1 MADYYTGSTIR
12 WVERLGKWQGLLNYK
27 DTNGKWKQK
36 TFVLTPKKRES
47 QALFEEK
54 KAELNRRAI
63 AAGQIEQTDVP
74 RGKTVKDRVKDY
86 LAAKEKDVILGKLE
100 QSYVGKMAECAE
112 RNVYPE
118 PIADMQYKMV
128 SRSDIEAWCIGL
140 QNRGLSNGTIRNP
153 FSLLKQTY
161 EWDMMTGTIGS
172 TPFQFLKAPAK
183 NSKPVNYADRETFAR
198 LMEELDSAWEKR
210 PGDGNLLCFYLAIY
224 LGLRGEEACG
234 LAWKD
239 VHFSGRGKDGYIE
252 ITQAVARNRR
262 KPYLKSTKTLS
273 SYRKIPIH
281 MDIERLLKEEQEHQ
295 LDRYG
300 VKSLN
305 PNWFVT
311 GDKEK
316 FKNPDN
322 VSSAFHMF
330 SKRRKLIGTEGRNL
344 TMHNLRDT
352 FATIAVQ
359 EQMIDIKTLSVLL
372 GHRDVA
378 ITLRLYSGYGDD
390 KQRASGMDMMGKTM
404 RQMRRNPD
412 DYAQSARARMRAR
425 RLAQITEMR
434 KEVYAEVNSEMG
446 EKSEE

>member
-12 WVERLGKWQGLLNYK
+12 WVERLGKYQGLLNYK
-27 DTNGKWKQK
+27 DANGKWKQK

-86 LAAKEKDVILGKLE
+86 LAVREKDLTLGKLE
-100 QSYVGKMAECAE
+100 QSYYGRLVECAE
-112 RNVYPE
+112 RYVYPE
-118 PIADMQYKMV
+118 PIADVQYKSV
-128 SRSDIEAWCIGL
+128 TKSDIEDWCIGL
-140 QNRGLSNGTIRNP
+140 QNKGLSNGTIRNP
-153 FSLLKQTY
+153 YSLLKLTY

-183 NSKPVNYADRETFAR
+183 NSKPVNYADRECCAR
-198 LMEELDSAWEKR
+198 LFEELDKSWEKR
-210 PGDGNLLCFYLAIY
+210 RGDGNLLCFYLALY

-239 VHFSGRGKDGYIE
+239 VHFRSRGKDGYIE
-252 ITQAVARNRR
+252 ITQAIARNRR

-273 SYRKIPIH
+273 SYRKVFLH
-281 MDIERLLKEEQEHQ
+281 DDIERLLKEEREHQ

-300 VKSLN
+300 EKSLN

-311 GDKEK
+311 GDRDK

-330 SKRRKLIGTEGRNL
+330 AKRRNLIGTEGRLL

-372 GHRDVA
+372 GHKDVA

-390 KQRASGMDMMGKTM
+390 KQRASGMAAMGMAM
-404 RQMRRNPD
+404 RGIRNHPK
-412 DYAQSARARMRAR
+412 DYSRSARMRLKR
-425 RLAQITEMR
+425 
-434 KEVYAEVNSEMG
+434 AEVEGNRELQNRQNNT
-446 EKSEE
+446 KSIPKHF